1 MGAFWT
7 RRNDDNSDDDDDDI
21 ISECGSVIA
30 CDVSLVALFFIYMQ
44 FYKLH
49 CFVTYLALL

>member
-21 ISECGSVIA
+21 ITKCGSVIA
-30 CDVSLVALFFIYMQ
+30 CDFRLWHCSLYQ
-44 FYKLH
+44 
-49 CFVTYLALL
+49 T